1 MGVRVYAGPGS
12 EFRRRHRPTVKRDI
26 VVDGGVV
33 RAGEHVPDSVSLH
46 DVDRLGV
53 HGYVDRRP
61 GDDGVDS
68 G

>member
-1 MGVRVYAGPGS
+1 MAVAYRGPGT
-12 EFRRRHRPTVKRDI
+12 EFRRGQPARARRDI
-26 VVDGGVV
+26 VVDGSLVK
-33 RAGEHVPDSVSLH
+33 AGERVPDSVSLH
-46 DVDRLGV
+46 HVDRLGV

>member
-1 MGVRVYAGPGS
+1 MAVVYRGPGT
-12 EFRRRHRPTVKRDI
+12 EYRRRQPPRVRTDI
-26 VVDGGVV
+26 VVDGAVV
-33 RAGEHVPDSVSLH
+33 RAGEPVPDSVPLR

-61 GDDGVDS
+61 GDDGIDS